1 MEKVICDKCNGTK
14 KQNDPMILWIP
25 GSGYTGGISF
35 KCTKCHGEGE
45 LDWIE
50 RIVGKKGPVFY
61 NEGDEISVEAE
72 DFPWYLIKE
81 K

>member
-1 MEKVICDKCNGTK
+1 MDKVLCDKCGGSK
-14 KQNDPMILWIP
+14 LQKEPQILWIP
-25 GSGYTGGISF
+25 GDGYTGGISY

-61 NEGDEISVEAE
+61 KVGDEISVEFE
-72 DFPWYLIKE
+72 DFPWNLITTK
-81 K
+81 